1 MLKEFTRLQAK
12 DVLASLKEYI
22 CTRKN
27 AIIGVG
33 KKKKSA
39 MNICEQLERRLIEM
53 SDMQIRDGNV

>member
-33 KKKKSA
+33 KKKKE
-39 MNICEQLERRLIEM
+39 CEEYLRT
-53 SDMQIRDGNV
+53 IRKTFDRNE